1 MNLEI
6 LYFIVTLLATTV
18 GAIAGIGG
26 GIIIKPAL
34 DAMGNYDVSTIGVL
48 SAITVL
54 SMATVSTAKY
64 IKSGVKMDMN
74 IIILSI
80 GAVIGG
86 IIGKV
91 SFSLFAD
98 TVSDGIAKV
107 VQASI
112 LVLLLIFVFFRKYY
126 PHFKVEHRSVIAFA
140 GFFMGAMSSF
150 LGIGGG
156 PINIVIICIIFSSC
170 VKDAA
175 VYSIFV
181 IFFSQLASVIS
192 TAISPGFYTYELK
205 VLMFMIPAAIIGGF
219 AGAHFNRKFSKHFS
233 ETIFNI
239 LMVSIL
245 ALNLYNI
252 VVYLL

>member
-1 MNLEI
+1 LEL
-6 LYFIVTLLATTV
+6 LYFIITLLATTA
-18 GAIAGIGG
+18 GAISGFGG

-34 DAMGNYDVSTIGVL
+34 DAMRTYDALTIGAI
-48 SAITVL
+48 SSITVL

-64 IKSGVKMDMN
+64 IKSGMKMDIK

-86 IIGKV
+86 VLGK
-91 SFSLFAD
+91 FTFELFAGA
-98 TVSDGIAKV
+98 VSDGIAKV

-112 LVLLLIFVFFRKYY
+112 LALLLIFVFFRKYY
-126 PHFKVEHRSVIAFA
+126 PHFKVENKILIASA
-140 GFFMGAMSSF
+140 GLFMGAISSF

-192 TAISPGFYTYELK
+192 TAISPGLGAYDLK
-205 VLMFMIPAAIIGGF
+205 VLLFMIPAAVIGGF
-219 AGAHFNRKFSKHFS
+219 AGAHLNRKFSKHFS
-233 ETIFNI
+233 EIVFNT

-245 ALNLYNI
+245 ALNVYNI

>member
-1 MNLEI
+1 MEI

-34 DAMGNYDVSTIGVL
+34 DAMGTYDVSTIGVI
-48 SAITVL
+48 SSITVL

-64 IKSGVKMDMN
+64 IKSGMKMDIK

-80 GAVIGG
+80 GAVSGG
-86 IIGKV
+86 ILGK
-91 SFSLFAD
+91 FTFEIFAGA
-98 TVSDGIAKV
+98 VSDGIAKV
-107 VQASI
+107 IQAGI
-112 LVLLLIFVFFRKYY
+112 LAMLLIFVFFRKYY
-126 PHFKVEHRSVIAFA
+126 PHFKVENRIVIAFA
-140 GFFMGAMSSF
+140 GLFMGAISSF

-156 PINIVIICIIFSSC
+156 PINIVIICMIFSSC

-192 TAISPGFYTYELK
+192 TAVSPGLYTYELK
-205 VLMFMIPAAIIGGF
+205 VLLFMIPAAVIGGF
-219 AGAHFNRKFSKHFS
+219 AGAHFNRKFSKRFS
-233 ETIFNI
+233 ETVFNI

-245 ALNLYNI
+245 ALNVYNI
-252 VVYLL
+252 VAYLL